1 MKQTRIHIIGSV
13 ALAAM
18 LVSCAGLN
26 KMKKNA
32 ASVQYTVTPSV
43 LEAHAGKV
51 DLGIKAQVPA
61 KFWDKKAS
69 AEITPVLVYE
79 GGETVYP
86 SVKIQGERVQGND
99 KMIPYATGGQYT
111 YNNTVPFNDKM
122 RVSNLVI
129 RMKATKGAKTVTF
142 DDYKIAEGVIATSTL
157 VADQGAM
164 AGLGKDNFQRIVSES
179 QAAEILYLIQ
189 QAEVRQG
196 QLKKEDIKALNDYIA
211 AIKATENK
219 NFKDVTVSAYASPDG
234 AMDLNTK
241 LADNREKTASKYVAS
256 QLKKAKV
263 EGGEA
268 LLKGKTTAEDWDGF
282 KKAMEASNIQDK
294 ELILRVLSMYTDP
307 EVREKEI
314 KNMATTFKV
323 IAEEIL
329 PPLRRSVLTVNAE
342 LIGKSDAE
350 LKELSASNPSS
361 LNLEELLYAA
371 TLTQDKDAQLA
382 IYKEAAAKYPN
393 CWRAVNNVG
402 VALYAKG
409 DVAGA
414 KTQFEKAASIKADA
428 VVENNLGVIALINKD
443 YAKAEE
449 HFGKAAGTGAEL
461 DNNLGI
467 VAIHKGDY
475 EAAIRYFGNSTSCNA
490 ALAKILAGK
499 NDAAL
504 STLNANTM
512 EVGLKYYLKAVVGA
526 NKGENDLMFENLRKA
541 TSLDAKWKT
550 YAKTDMVF
558 GKFFQDATFKSIVE

>member
-32 ASVQYTVTPSV
+32 PTVQYTVTPTV
-43 LEAHAGKV
+43 LETHAGKV
-51 DLGIKAQVPA
+51 DLDVKAQVPA
-61 KFWDKKAS
+61 KFWHKKAS

-86 SVKIQGERVQGND
+86 SIKIQGESVQGND
-99 KMIPYATGGQYT
+99 KVIPYATGGPYSYT
-111 YNNTVPFNDKM
+111 NTVPFNDKM

-129 RMKATKGAKTVTF
+129 RMTATKGAQTVTF

-196 QLKKEDIKALNDYIA
+196 QLNKEDVKALNDYIKG
-211 AIKATENK
+211 IKDAENK

-234 AMDLNTK
+234 ATDLNTK

-256 QLKKAKV
+256 QLKKSKV
-263 EGGEA
+263 DGGEG
-268 LLKGKTTAEDWDGF
+268 LLKGKTTAEDWEGF
-282 KKAMEASNIQDK
+282 KKAMEASKIQDK
-294 ELILRVLSMYTDP
+294 ELILRVLSMYSDP

-314 KNMATTFKV
+314 KNMAATFKV

-329 PPLRRSVLTVNAE
+329 PPLRRSVVTVNAE
-342 LIGKSDAE
+342 LVGKSDAE
-350 LKELSASNPSS
+350 LKEISVSNPSS

-371 TLTQDKDAQLA
+371 TLTEDIDTQLA
-382 IYKEAAAKYPN
+382 IYKEAASKYSD
-393 CWRAVNNVG
+393 WRAVNNVG

-414 KTQFEKAASIKADA
+414 KSQFEKAASIKADPI
-428 VVENNLGVIALINKD
+428 VENNLGVVALVNKD

-467 VAIHKGDY
+467 VSIHKGDY
-475 EAAIRYFGNSTSCNA
+475 AAAIRYFGNSTSCNA
-490 ALAKILAGK
+490 ALAKILAGQ

-504 STLNANTM
+504 STLNANTK

-526 NKGENDLMFENLRKA
+526 NKSENDLMFENLRKA
-541 TSLDAKWKT
+541 VSLDAKWKG

>member
-32 ASVQYTVTPSV
+32 PTVQYTVTPTV
-43 LEAHAGKV
+43 LETHAGKV
-51 DLGIKAQVPA
+51 DLDVKAQVPA
-61 KFWDKKAS
+61 KFWHKKAS

-86 SVKIQGERVQGND
+86 SIKIQGESVQGND
-99 KMIPYATGGQYT
+99 KVIPYATGDSYSYT
-111 YNNTVPFNDKM
+111 NTVPFNDKM

-129 RMKATKGAKTVTF
+129 RMTATKGAQTVTF

-196 QLKKEDIKALNDYIA
+196 QLNKEDVKALNDYIKG
-211 AIKATENK
+211 IKDAENK

-234 AMDLNTK
+234 ATDLNTK

-256 QLKKAKV
+256 QLKKSKV
-263 EGGEA
+263 DGGEG
-268 LLKGKTTAEDWDGF
+268 LLKGKTTAEDWEGF
-282 KKAMEASNIQDK
+282 KKAMEASKIQDK
-294 ELILRVLSMYTDP
+294 ELILRVLSMYSDP

-314 KNMATTFKV
+314 KNMAATFKV

-329 PPLRRSVLTVNAE
+329 PPLRRSVVTVNAE
-342 LIGKSDAE
+342 LVGKSDAE
-350 LKELSASNPSS
+350 LKEISVSNPSS

-371 TLTQDKDAQLA
+371 TLTEDIDTQLA
-382 IYKEAAAKYPN
+382 IYKEAASKYSD
-393 CWRAVNNVG
+393 WRAVNNVG

-414 KTQFEKAASIKADA
+414 KSQFEKAASIKADPI
-428 VVENNLGVIALINKD
+428 VENNLGVVALVNKD

-467 VAIHKGDY
+467 VSIHKGDY
-475 EAAIRYFGNSTSCNA
+475 AAAIRYFGNSTSCNA
-490 ALAKILAGK
+490 ALAKILAGQ

-504 STLNANTM
+504 STLNANTK

-526 NKGENDLMFENLRKA
+526 NKSENDLMFENLRKA
-541 TSLDAKWKT
+541 VSLDAKWKG

>member
-32 ASVQYTVTPSV
+32 PTVQYTVTPTV

-51 DLGIKAQVPA
+51 DLDVKAQVPA
-61 KFWDKKAS
+61 KFWHKKAS
-69 AEITPVLVYE
+69 AEITPVLVYD

-86 SVKIQGERVQGND
+86 SIKIQGESVQGND
-99 KMIPYATGGQYT
+99 RVIPYATGGSYSYT
-111 YNNTVPFNDKM
+111 NTVPFNDKM

-129 RMKATKGAKTVTF
+129 RMTATKGAQTVTF

-157 VADQGAM
+157 VSDQGAT
-164 AGLGKDNFQRIVSES
+164 AGLGKDKFQRIVSES

-196 QLKKEDIKALNDYIA
+196 QLSKEDVKALNDYIKG
-211 AIKATENK
+211 IKDSGNK

-234 AMDLNTK
+234 ATDLNTK
-241 LADNREKTASKYVAS
+241 LADNREKSASKYVAS
-256 QLKKAKV
+256 QLKKTKV
-263 EGGEA
+263 EGGES
-268 LLKGKTTAEDWDGF
+268 LLKGKTTAEDWEGF
-282 KKAMEASNIQDK
+282 KKAMEASKIQDK
-294 ELILRVLSMYTDP
+294 ELILRVLSMYSDP

-314 KNMATTFKV
+314 KNMAATFKV

-329 PPLRRSVLTVNAE
+329 PPLRRSVVTVNAE
-342 LIGKSDAE
+342 LVGKSDAE

-371 TLTQDKDAQLA
+371 TLTQDVDAQLA
-382 IYKEAAAKYPN
+382 IYKQAASKYSDD
-393 CWRAVNNVG
+393 WRAANNVG

-409 DVAGA
+409 DVNGA
-414 KTQFEKAASIKADA
+414 KAQFEKAASIKADPI
-428 VVENNLGVIALINKD
+428 VENNLGVIALNNKE

-467 VAIHKGDY
+467 VSIHKGDY

-490 ALAKILAGK
+490 ALAKILAGQ

-504 STLNANTM
+504 STLNANTA
-512 EVGLKYYLKAVVGA
+512 EVGLKYYLKAIVAVRTA
-526 NKGENDLMFENLRKA
+526 QKDKIFENLKKA
-541 TSLDAKWKT
+541 GELDAELKA
-550 YAKTDMVF
+550 YAKKDMEF
-558 GKFFQDATFKSIVE
+558 GKYFEDANFKAAIQ